1 MMYKILFFCRLQTRL
16 QFGIIYE
23 KRHIVVLLSNIG
35 HSTGPRQHKFV
46 RKIFSHPHLHWTFF
60 PTLFLEG
67 SFQNRREK
75 EKKFPIWYKKKR
87 RVAEPL
93 PNRKISM
100 LYFLACLVS
109 LLLINISALILTYYI
124 FHKLGLRI
132 AGELFKL

>member
-75 EKKFPIWYKKKR
+75 EKKIPIWYKKKTR
-87 RVAEPL
+87 CGTSTKQK
-93 PNRKISM
+93 N
-100 LYFLACLVS
+100 LYAVFFGLSCQSAADKYFS
-109 LLLINISALILTYYI
+109 LDPHILH
-124 FHKLGLRI
+124 FP
-132 AGELFKL
+132 